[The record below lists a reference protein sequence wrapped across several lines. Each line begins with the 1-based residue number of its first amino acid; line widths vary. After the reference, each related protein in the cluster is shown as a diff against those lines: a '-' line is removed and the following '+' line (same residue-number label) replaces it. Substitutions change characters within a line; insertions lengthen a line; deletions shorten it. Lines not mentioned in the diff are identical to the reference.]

1 MGSAAL
7 NRANGGLLS
16 VSGVLP
22 SLGFEMGDDT
32 RPRAGREASP
42 RCGPCATRAIAAS
55 KAWFEAATQNK
66 GCFGIPV
73 TSDTPAAPRCSPSKA
88 VWRTLPPLD
97 PGTPRGPNRHRA
109 MTDIVDRDKRSEIM
123 SRIRGRDTE
132 PEMIV
137 RRIAHGLDFR
147 FRLHRR
153 DLPGSPD
160 LVFPRHRAV
169 VMVHGC
175 FWHRHP
181 GCKYAYNPKT
191 RVRFWEDKFEGN
203 VVRDRRNET
212 ALDEL
217 GWRVM
222 VVWEC
227 ETRDQEAVAERIIG
241 YLREDGSDPGGGRA

>member
-1 MGSAAL
+1 
-7 NRANGGLLS
+7 
-16 VSGVLP
+16 
-22 SLGFEMGDDT
+22 
-32 RPRAGREASP
+32 
-42 RCGPCATRAIAAS
+42 
-55 KAWFEAATQNK
+55 
-66 GCFGIPV
+66 
-73 TSDTPAAPRCSPSKA
+73 
-88 VWRTLPPLD
+88 
-97 PGTPRGPNRHRA
+97 

-137 RRIAHGLDFR
+137 RRIAHRLGFR
-147 FRLHRR
+147 FRFHRR

-160 LVFPRHRAV
+160 LVFPQHRAV
-169 VMVHGC
+169 ILVHGC

-181 GCKYAYNPKT
+181 GCKYAYSPKT

-227 ETRDQEAVAERIIG
+227 ETRDREAVAERIIE
-241 YLREDGSDPGGGRA
+241 YLRRDGSDPSGGRA